1 MSDQARIGDGDP
13 RAAGGTDGSA
23 SAVRVVTRDGNRFA
37 VVDADERTTLPALLD
52 AAEAARSDA
61 DAGVVVRAPA
71 EDTDA
76 IRRLVDELEDA
87 SDAAFELVDAE
98 VVETAEGDQY
108 RSYLTADGG
117 S

>member
-1 MSDQARIGDGDP
+1 MSDHARIGDDDP

-23 SAVRVVTRDGNRFA
+23 SAVRVVTRDGSRFA

-61 DAGVVVRAPA
+61 DVGIVVRAPA
-71 EDTDA
+71 ADADA

-87 SDAAFELVDAE
+87 AFERVDAE
-98 VVETAEGDQY
+98 VVETAAGDQH
-108 RSYLTADGG
+108 RSYLAADGG